1 MTKLTHN
8 LGIKAIACFLVILS
22 GLVSINSIIAVI
34 FAGECGFYGS
44 QPLPYSQTGPCAST
58 TFDYADNVMSWINS
72 GVSVSTLQERFAP
85 EKTNFRFELF
95 SADGS
100 QLLFT
105 NIPKDGDPPVHIMDY
120 RFSLYYDYL
129 GAQTVDLS
137 QGADAISDSSVFE
150 ITLGSNY
157 AVTYNDIPEE
167 EAFLEEP
174 VLVKMRAYVT
184 DPLTVSD
191 NYWLSYRFYETT
203 ELMHDWAILFL
214 FASLIILAGS
224 MVYLLCA
231 AGHREGTDEIFPNM
245 QDRIPLDLYFCIV
258 GTLWSFCIFIGA
270 NTNPFSDIASILF
283 GIFLLIAF
291 GILLLATILTCATR
305 LKMGKWWRNTITYW
319 VFHFCWKF
327 FLALCSTFF
336 DVVAA
341 LPMVWKVAA
350 AWLVISMFYL
360 TGPGIALILNTILLF
375 VFCSIA
381 SQLQKLKKAG
391 QNLAR
396 GNLDYKVDTHHMIR
410 SFRQHGENLNSISK
424 GFSIA
429 LKQKMKSERM
439 KTELIT
445 NVSHDIKT
453 PLTSII
459 NYVDLLKKEGL
470 EGQAA
475 EYLEVLER
483 QSRRLKK
490 LTEDLVEASKA
501 STGSLT
507 VRLAPT
513 DIVELVNQAVA
524 EYEEKLAAAA
534 LEVIVNP
541 PETPVIGMVDGGL
554 TWRILSNLL
563 SNACKYS
570 QTGTRVYIDIKKPG
584 ENVTISMKNIS
595 RDQLNIPADELMERF
610 VRGDSSRHTEGS
622 GLGLNIA
629 RSLVELQ
636 KGKFTLEIE
645 GDMFKAQV
653 RFPAAEEPS
662 KAEDTKESVE
672 PSSLESMP
680 ALEPM
685 PAQVENQA
693 SLADE

>member
-8 LGIKAIACFLVILS
+8 LGMKAVACFLVILS
-22 GLVSINSIIAVI
+22 GLTSIISGAAVI

-44 QPLPYSQTGPCAST
+44 KPIPYSQTNWCANT
-58 TFDYADNVMSWINS
+58 TFTYADRVMDWINS
-72 GVSVSTLQERFAP
+72 DVSVSTLQERFSP
-85 EKTNFRFELF
+85 DKTNFRFELF

-105 NIPKDGDPPVHIMDY
+105 NIPPDSEPLVHVMDY
-120 RFSLYYDYL
+120 RFSLFYDYR
-129 GAQTVDLS
+129 GAETVNLA
-137 QGADAISDSSVFE
+137 QGTAGISDGSVFE
-150 ITLGSNY
+150 ITLGSDY
-157 AVTYNDIPEE
+157 AITYNDTAENTPL
-167 EAFLEEP
+167 LEEP
-174 VLVKMRAYVT
+174 VLVTMRAYVL

-191 NYWLSYRFYETT
+191 NYWLSYRFYEAT
-203 ELMHDWAILFL
+203 ELLHNWAILFL
-214 FASLIILAGS
+214 LASLIILAGS

-231 AGHREGTDEIFPNM
+231 AGHREGTDEIFPNI
-245 QDRIPLDLYFCIV
+245 QDRIPLDLYFCITGV
-258 GTLWSFCIFIGA
+258 LCSFCIAVGA
-270 NTNPFSDIASILF
+270 NVNLFYGVENILF
-283 GIFLLIAF
+283 DIFVLIAF
-291 GILLLATILTCATR
+291 GILLLAAILTCATR

-319 VFHFCWKF
+319 VIHFCWKF
-327 FLALCSTFF
+327 FFAVCSTFL
-336 DVVAA
+336 DVIAA

-350 AWLVISMFYL
+350 AWLVVSLFYL
-360 TGPGIALILNTILLF
+360 AGPGIAFILNIFLLF

-396 GNLDYKVDTHHMIR
+396 GNLDYKVDTARMLR

-507 VRLAPT
+507 VHLAPT
-513 DIVELVNQAVA
+513 DIVELINQALA
-524 EYEEKLAAAA
+524 EYEEKLEAAA
-534 LEVIVNP
+534 LEVVVNQ

-554 TWRILSNLL
+554 TWRVLSNLF

-570 QTGTRVYIDIKKPG
+570 QTGTRVYIDVKKSG
-584 ENVTISMKNIS
+584 ETVMISMKNIS

-636 KGKFTLEIE
+636 KGKFMLEIE

-653 RFPAAEEPS
+653 RFPAAEEPPQTEGA
-662 KAEDTKESVE
+662 KAPEE
-672 PSSLESMP
+672 PEGLESMP
-680 ALEPM
+680 DPEPM
-685 PAQVENQA
+685 PEPENDGKTA
-693 SLADE
+693 ADE